1 MTTGEAIRNFCKQCV
16 SSSLTKVIRECGGEY
31 VKATQKPCALF
42 KYRLKGKGNL
52 KAIRRNCVE
61 CMGGSFESV
70 SDCQTTDCILHPFRF
85 GKLPSLVG
93 RKNLQDNL
101 KGKVKV

>member
-31 VKATQKPCALF
+31 VKATQKP
-42 KYRLKGKGNL
+42 
-52 KAIRRNCVE
+52 
-61 CMGGSFESV
+61 
-70 SDCQTTDCILHPFRF
+70 
-85 GKLPSLVG
+85 SLAG

-101 KGKVKV
+101 KGKVSAL